1 MEEIP
6 SVISLEIIHFLKSKD
21 IENFKNC
28 NKEINN
34 FIEKNNNYIFKKLLK
49 NLKYRI
55 YETKKSINFNKENNT
70 FSITKSN
77 NIKTLADA
85 IRIFNLNDI

>member
-6 SVISLEIIHFLKSKD
+6 SVLSLEIIHFLKSKD
-21 IENFKNC
+21 ILNFKNC

-34 FIEKNNNYIFKKLLK
+34 FIEKNKNYFFEKLLK

-55 YETKKSINFNKENNT
+55 YETKKSINLNKENNT
-70 FSITKSN
+70 FSISKSN
-77 NIKTLADA
+77 NIQTLADA
-85 IRIFNLNDI
+85 IRIFNLNDT